1 MIRITENFT
10 LRRVAG
16 QLAVSVGA
24 GDEVL
29 TVEEAKYA
37 AEAFGIMAVML
48 EALDGDVTDVEQEEL
63 EEVA

>member
-24 GDEVL
+24 GSAVL
-29 TVEEAKYA
+29 TAEEAKYA
-37 AEAFGIMAVML
+37 AEAFGVMAVVMGDEVEDMEVE
-48 EALDGDVTDVEQEEL
+48 EA
-63 EEVA
+63 A